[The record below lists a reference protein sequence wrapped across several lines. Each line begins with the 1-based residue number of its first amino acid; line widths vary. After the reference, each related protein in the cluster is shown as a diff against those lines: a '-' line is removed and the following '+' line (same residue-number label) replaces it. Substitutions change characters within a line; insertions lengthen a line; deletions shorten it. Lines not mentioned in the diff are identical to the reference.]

1 MKQFIYEIKN
11 VDINKLKREMP
22 LDQWFYELVQKK
34 VTELTI
40 LDVSRMLR
48 QNVFLDIA
56 IPAAWNL
63 LSEDPLCGEMYE
75 GQLVELLT
83 QTLVSNSEENKRDM
97 ILLSQLRSENR
108 RDNANT

>member
-1 MKQFIYEIKN
+1 MNSVDEFMKQFIYEIKN

-48 QNVFLDIA
+48 
-56 IPAAWNL
+56 
-63 LSEDPLCGEMYE
+63 
-75 GQLVELLT
+75 
-83 QTLVSNSEENKRDM
+83 
-97 ILLSQLRSENR
+97 
-108 RDNANT
+108 